1 MGNGDETATIE
12 ARGRQFAEAVTARDF
27 AVIGGMYADDAVICP
42 PNSNIITGKGNIQQ
56 FWQRNR
62 IIQGIS
68 FNSMS
73 VKALGENAMRAVG
86 TMTLRLMRP
95 NDPAEAG
102 RAQIKAKYILVWQ
115 KIEGEWKIDSG
126 IWNRIGPTQTR
137 GLPAPSAIRAGGFG
151 PGGGPRGGGLGPG
164 GGPRGPGGGAGGQR
178 SGARGIGPGGG
189 PRQGGAGTGIG
200 PRGRAGDG
208 GSTEA

>member
-1 MGNGDETATIE
+1 
-12 ARGRQFAEAVTARDF
+12 
-27 AVIGGMYADDAVICP
+27 
-42 PNSNIITGKGNIQQ
+42 
-56 FWQRNR
+56 
-62 IIQGIS
+62 
-68 FNSMS
+68 MS
-73 VKALGENAMRAVG
+73 VKALGENALRAVG

-164 GGPRGPGGGAGGQR
+164 GGPRGPAGGQR